1 MELEARAAFERLDA
15 QVDFAELA
23 SAARL
28 LLVAGMAFGRRGN
41 GLAVRNARRAGDDF
55 KLEVDLHAVEDR
67 TDVHFGQAADHGL
80 VEHGVMVDGHRRILL
95 RTSPMRASS
104 PRRDGAIAR
113 PNIGFGKLIG
123 RMRTSQRFGSE

>member
-1 MELEARAAFERLDA
+1 MKKFNLITFAVILMLLPILQSCLDDA
-15 QVDFAELA
+15 NNDEWVTCPPGGILA
-23 SAARL
+23 IVGSS
-28 LLVAGMAFGRRGN
+28 
-41 GLAVRNARRAGDDF
+41 
-55 KLEVDLHAVEDR
+55 ES
-67 TDVHFGQAADHGL
+67 
-80 VEHGVMVDGHRRILL
+80 ILL